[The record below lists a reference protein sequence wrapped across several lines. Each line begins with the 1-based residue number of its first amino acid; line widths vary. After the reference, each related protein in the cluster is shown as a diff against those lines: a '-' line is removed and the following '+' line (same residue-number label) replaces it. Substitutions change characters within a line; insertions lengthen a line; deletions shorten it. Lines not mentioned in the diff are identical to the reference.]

1 MVTNAPLKGLE
12 ARREF
17 RNMTQKAAGEI
28 IGVTQSHYRQFEIGR
43 VRLDIYRAHLLAQAF
58 DCHIEDLL

>member
-1 MVTNAPLKGLE
+1 MTNAPLKGLE

-17 RNMTQKAAGEI
+17 RGMSQKAAGEI
-28 IGVTQSHYRQFEIGR
+28 IGVTQSHYRQIEVGM
-43 VRLDIYRAHLLAQAF
+43 VRLDIYRAAKLAEAF